1 MSRGEGLGLTIA
13 GEEEDED
20 ELAFCGGLRDGWGRD
35 ECFKKGWSGK
45 TGWLHKVAWERG
57 VHVLKGGL
65 ELTRAGEEEGGVA
78 GWLGEGWGI
87 DHTAGEGLTHTH
99 PKAPLANSAWR
110 ARTVPRPRSSASCPP
125 PPSDASTPTPQV
137 LPSAQEYR
145 SKNHS
150 KAPREC
156 QRVHCGV
163 RGAAAHSYTHART
176 RRWASQ

>member
-1 MSRGEGLGLTIA
+1 M
-13 GEEEDED
+13 
-20 ELAFCGGLRDGWGRD
+20 
-35 ECFKKGWSGK
+35 
-45 TGWLHKVAWERG
+45 
-57 VHVLKGGL
+57 
-65 ELTRAGEEEGGVA
+65 TRAGEEEGGVA

-137 LPSAQEYR
+137 LPIAQEYR

-150 KAPREC
+150 RAPREC

-163 RGAAAHSYTHART
+163 RGAAAHTYRHTHTCPHETLGFAVRQQVVPKVYIYLFTATSSVWDQCLVDCLHVLPGDRPTNPRRST
-176 RRWASQ
+176 RNRMIEEKLTSRKRD